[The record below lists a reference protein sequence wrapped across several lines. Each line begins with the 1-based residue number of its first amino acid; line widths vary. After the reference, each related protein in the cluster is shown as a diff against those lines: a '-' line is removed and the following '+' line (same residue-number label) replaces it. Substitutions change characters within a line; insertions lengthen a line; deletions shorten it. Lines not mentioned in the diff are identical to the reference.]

1 MKTAGGLYK
10 MDIVLDEVKKYRDET
25 WDFRTANTKQYT
37 HCFHSYPAMMIP
49 QVAGRIL
56 DEFGDN
62 AKILFDPYCGTGT
75 SLVEANIRGINGIG
89 TDINPLARLIVKV
102 KTTIIPLDLLD
113 TYLKDFNDFV
123 FSIKLGVKK
132 PNPQIPNFK
141 NIDYWFKKET
151 QFMLA
156 VIKEYIENIDNQDVK
171 DFFKVAFSET
181 VREVS
186 LTRNSEFKLY
196 RMGKKQIEKFNPDVL
211 SVMVE
216 KLVRNRNGM
225 AEYISIKRNNSIS
238 KIYDFNTVYGIPEN
252 ILQPESVDIIVTS
265 PPYGDSRTTVAYG
278 QFSRL
283 ANQWLEFEGLNEVDR
298 RSMGGMRK
306 KEFRYFDFKPLDRIL
321 EQIAQK
327 DNKRVYDV
335 ISFYIDYEKS
345 INNVSKVVKRDG
357 IVAYVVGN
365 RRVKGIE
372 IPNDEITREFFERNG
387 FRHIKTIIREIPNK
401 RMPRRNSPANIPG
414 VTDTTMNYEYIVILQ
429 KEE

>member
-1 MKTAGGLYK
+1 MLIKT
-10 MDIVLDEVKKYRDET
+10 KKYRDNT

-56 DEFGDN
+56 DEFGNN

-75 SLVEANIRGINGIG
+75 SLVEANIRGIDGIG
-89 TDINPLARLIVKV
+89 TDINPLARLIAKV
-102 KTTIIPLDLLD
+102 KTIVIPLDLLD
-113 TYLKDFNDFV
+113 EYLKDFNDFI
-123 FSIKLGVKK
+123 FSIRLEGQNI
-132 PNPQIPNFK
+132 NPKIPNFK

-151 QFMLA
+151 QFFLA
-156 VIKEYIENIDNQDVK
+156 IIKEYIEKIDNQNVK

-196 RMGKKQIEKFNPDVL
+196 RMSKKQIEKFNPDVF
-211 SVMVE
+211 SVMAE
-216 KLVRNRNGM
+216 KLIRNRRGM
-225 AEYISIKRNNSIS
+225 MEYISIKRNNSVS
-238 KIYDFNTVYGIPEN
+238 KIYDFNTVYEIPRN
-252 ILQPESVDIIVTS
+252 IITPESVDIIVTS

-283 ANQWLEFEGLNEVDR
+283 ANQWLGFEKFNEVDK
-298 RSMGGMRK
+298 RSMGGIRK
-306 KEFRYFDFKPLDRIL
+306 KEFRYFDFEPLDMIL

-345 INNVSKVVKRDG
+345 ISNISKIVKNEG
-357 IVAYVVGN
+357 VVAYVVGN

-387 FRHIKTIIREIPNK
+387 FKHIKTIIREIPNK
-401 RMPRRNSPANIPG
+401 KMPRKNSPSNVTG
-414 VTDTTMNYEYIVILQ
+414 VTDITMNHEYIVILQ
-429 KEE
+429 KEK